1 MATIPPF
8 RATVAEVGDR
18 IALVSISG
26 ELDLYVE
33 NELRAALATAA
44 ELGSSALVVDLSGVA
59 FMDSTV
65 CGVLVAEAKRRRREQ
80 GQLLLVANGKRVKRV
95 LQVSG
100 IDRFVAVHPT
110 LHSVFQE
117 LLLEPV

>member
-1 MATIPPF
+1 MAAIPPF

-26 ELDLYVE
+26 ELDLSVE
-33 NELRAALATAA
+33 EELRAALATAS
-44 ELGSSALVVDLSGVA
+44 ELGSAALVVDLSGVA

-65 CGVLVAEAKRRRREQ
+65 CGILVGEAKRRRREE
-80 GQLLLVANGKRVKRV
+80 GQLLLVANGNRVNRV
-95 LQVSG
+95 LEVSG

-110 LHSVFQE
+110 LHSAFQE

>member
-1 MATIPPF
+1 MAPLPPF

-26 ELDLYVE
+26 ELDLSVE
-33 NELRAALATAA
+33 EELRAALATAS
-44 ELGSSALVVDLSGVA
+44 ELGSAALVVDLSGVA

-65 CGVLVAEAKRRRREQ
+65 CGILVGEAKKRRREQ
-80 GQLLLVANGKRVKRV
+80 GRLLLVANGHRVTCI
-95 LQVSG
+95 LEVSG

>member
-44 ELGSSALVVDLSGVA
+44 ELGSSSLVVDLSGVA

>member
-1 MATIPPF
+1 MAAIPPF

-33 NELRAALATAA
+33 DELRAALATAA

-59 FMDSTV
+59 LVDSTV
-65 CGVLVAEAKRRRREQ
+65 CGILVGEAKRRRREE
-80 GQLLLVANGKRVKRV
+80 GQLLLVANGNRVNRV
-95 LQVSG
+95 LEVSG

-110 LHSVFQE
+110 LHSAFQE